1 MGPSKWLYHAFP
13 QKLCVGEFNSVVRV
27 IQGITFSLFEASK
40 KKKKKKSQNSE
51 ISLKILTAA
60 SVIRETSTIALTN
73 LLKQNFTISPFPIL
87 YGFLLLQRH
96 DLLFLRSGVYLRE
109 RFIFILNSVNGI
121 ELLSSLW
128 DLLNVNVLK
137 TWAHMPKFHI
147 WSRILYKPSSGL
159 IMIVLYLDYNSIIR
173 YSQEKCIILI

>member
-1 MGPSKWLYHAFP
+1 MSPSKWLYHAFP

-40 KKKKKKSQNSE
+40 KKKKKKSKKFE
-51 ISLKILTAA
+51 IYLKIPTAA
-60 SVIRETSTIALTN
+60 SVIRETSTIALTI

-121 ELLSSLW
+121 ELLSSL
-128 DLLNVNVLK
+128 
-137 TWAHMPKFHI
+137 
-147 WSRILYKPSSGL
+147 
-159 IMIVLYLDYNSIIR
+159 
-173 YSQEKCIILI
+173 

>member
-1 MGPSKWLYHAFP
+1 MSPSKWLYHAFP
-13 QKLCVGEFNSVVRV
+13 QKLCVGKFNSVVRV

-40 KKKKKKSQNSE
+40 KKKKKKSQNFE
-51 ISLKILTAA
+51 ISLKIPTAA

-121 ELLSSLW
+121 ELLSSL
-128 DLLNVNVLK
+128 
-137 TWAHMPKFHI
+137 
-147 WSRILYKPSSGL
+147 
-159 IMIVLYLDYNSIIR
+159 
-173 YSQEKCIILI
+173 

>member
-1 MGPSKWLYHAFP
+1 MSPSKWLYHAFP

-40 KKKKKKSQNSE
+40 KKKKK
-51 ISLKILTAA
+51 ISKLWVFFKKPTAA

>member
-1 MGPSKWLYHAFP
+1 MSPSKWLYHAFP

-27 IQGITFSLFEASK
+27 IQSITFSLFEATK
-40 KKKKKKSQNSE
+40 KKKKKKSQNFE
-51 ISLKILTAA
+51 ISLKIPTAA

-121 ELLSSLW
+121 ELLSSL
-128 DLLNVNVLK
+128 
-137 TWAHMPKFHI
+137 
-147 WSRILYKPSSGL
+147 
-159 IMIVLYLDYNSIIR
+159 
-173 YSQEKCIILI
+173 

>member
-1 MGPSKWLYHAFP
+1 MSPSKWLYHAFP

-40 KKKKKKSQNSE
+40 KKKKKKSQNFE
-51 ISLKILTAA
+51 ISLKIPTAA

-121 ELLSSLW
+121 ELLSSL
-128 DLLNVNVLK
+128 
-137 TWAHMPKFHI
+137 
-147 WSRILYKPSSGL
+147 
-159 IMIVLYLDYNSIIR
+159 
-173 YSQEKCIILI
+173 

>member
-1 MGPSKWLYHAFP
+1 MSPSKWLYHAFP

-40 KKKKKKSQNSE
+40 KKKKKKSRNSE

-121 ELLSSLW
+121 ELLSSL
-128 DLLNVNVLK
+128 
-137 TWAHMPKFHI
+137 
-147 WSRILYKPSSGL
+147 
-159 IMIVLYLDYNSIIR
+159 
-173 YSQEKCIILI
+173 

>member
-1 MGPSKWLYHAFP
+1 MSPSKWLYHAFP

-40 KKKKKKSQNSE
+40 KKKKKKTQNFE
-51 ISLKILTAA
+51 ISLKIPTAA

-121 ELLSSLW
+121 ELLSSL
-128 DLLNVNVLK
+128 
-137 TWAHMPKFHI
+137 
-147 WSRILYKPSSGL
+147 
-159 IMIVLYLDYNSIIR
+159 
-173 YSQEKCIILI
+173 

>member
-1 MGPSKWLYHAFP
+1 MSPSKWLYHAFP

-27 IQGITFSLFEASK
+27 IQGITFSLFE
-40 KKKKKKSQNSE
+40 
-51 ISLKILTAA
+51 ISLKIPTAA
-60 SVIRETSTIALTN
+60 SVIRETSTIALTI

-137 TWAHMPKFHI
+137 TWAHMPEFHI

-159 IMIVLYLDYNSIIR
+159 IMIVLYLNYNSIIR

>member
-1 MGPSKWLYHAFP
+1 MSPSKWLYHAFP

-40 KKKKKKSQNSE
+40 KKKKKKSQNFE
-51 ISLKILTAA
+51 ISLKIPTAA
-60 SVIRETSTIALTN
+60 SVIRETSNIALTN

-121 ELLSSLW
+121 ELLSSL
-128 DLLNVNVLK
+128 
-137 TWAHMPKFHI
+137 
-147 WSRILYKPSSGL
+147 
-159 IMIVLYLDYNSIIR
+159 
-173 YSQEKCIILI
+173 

>member
-1 MGPSKWLYHAFP
+1 MSPSKWLYHAFP

-40 KKKKKKSQNSE
+40 KKKKKKYQKFE
-51 ISLKILTAA
+51 ISLKKPTAA
-60 SVIRETSTIALTN
+60 SVIRETSTIALTI

-121 ELLSSLW
+121 ELLSSL
-128 DLLNVNVLK
+128 
-137 TWAHMPKFHI
+137 
-147 WSRILYKPSSGL
+147 
-159 IMIVLYLDYNSIIR
+159 
-173 YSQEKCIILI
+173 